1 MFRSMALSGVK
12 GTSLSVVS
20 YKAESFSI
28 ANSTYRN
35 DAFHNQISCFH
46 SPTWRNSCPF
56 ENEVA
61 FMQGLNPHLEAV
73 LSQSC
78 HPPQITRL
86 QTGIALV
93 SRWDAKQQT
102 PWQHSAVTSKALKE
116 MGTGRIFVNLK
127 LNFSKSLLLLL
138 RLKSRRLSD
147 YCWGIQVNAMIP
159 RDHSLVSNAK
169 AQVA

>member
-1 MFRSMALSGVK
+1 
-12 GTSLSVVS
+12 
-20 YKAESFSI
+20 
-28 ANSTYRN
+28 
-35 DAFHNQISCFH
+35 
-46 SPTWRNSCPF
+46 
-56 ENEVA
+56 
-61 FMQGLNPHLEAV
+61 MQGLNPHLEAV

-93 SRWDAKQQT
+93 SRWDAKQQA

-127 LNFSKSLLLLL
+127 LNFSRSLLLLL

-147 YCWGIQVNAMIP
+147 YCWGIQVNAMSP
-159 RDHSLVSNAK
+159 RNHSLVSNAK
-169 AQVA
+169 T